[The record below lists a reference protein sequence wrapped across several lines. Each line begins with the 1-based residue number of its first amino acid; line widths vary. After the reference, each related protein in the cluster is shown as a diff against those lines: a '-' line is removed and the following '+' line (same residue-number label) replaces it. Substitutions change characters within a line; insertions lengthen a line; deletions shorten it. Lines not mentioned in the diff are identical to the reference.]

1 MKQWISPNSPLHF
14 TRLRLRESQAFVHA
28 AIHQDSLPSN
38 VRRAFRS
45 EPNNSF
51 GNLTR
56 LAQPLQRCVRS
67 PIGENLFFFLAQSNG
82 TRLGQFFQAIGG
94 GESGSD
100 IVDQNS
106 VFAELVGQALYQPH
120 NCSANGVGE
129 HEVGDGLFGGNGGNR
144 DDTPP
149 AFTLH
154 VRDHFACEIYRA
166 KEICLYSL
174 APVVVARSEK
184 ALGRRTAG
192 IGYADV
198 DAAKFF
204 GDGGNEPANDFG
216 IGNVEDLGENLGPML
231 ISDLA
236 GGQLEGLLVAR
247 ADGHATALSRKRFRR
262 SEPDSLASSS
272 YQSNTVFQP
281 QIHGASIINVAVDF
295 ILSASP
301 RPFTL
306 SSEVMRLKR
315 RSFHPETKAVR
326 GASDLDRKNGPMA
339 TPIYQTATF
348 EVADNDEQ
356 LRVTPTDHFYTRYGN
371 PTNTVAERTVAQL
384 EGVDAALTFASGMG
398 AITTTIM
405 ALLKSGDHIVAQRDI
420 YGGATKF
427 FTQWLPK
434 MGVETTLVDTTEYDQ
449 HARAIRP
456 NTKLL
461 YVESP
466 TNPAVRVVDL
476 KKIVALA
483 RGHNLLSMIDAT
495 FGTPINQR
503 PSEFGIDLIMHSGT
517 KYLAGHS
524 DLICGVVAGSGDLI
538 EKIHSTRTTL
548 GNCMD
553 PHASWML
560 IRGLKTLAVRVAR
573 QNDNALRVAEFLSQH
588 DKARRVHYP
597 FLKNHPQYAI
607 AREQMSGGGGMVS
620 FEVEGTGDD
629 ARRLTEALRLFTLAP
644 SLGGVESLVSIPVLT
659 SHAMIS
665 AQDRLKMGV
674 TEQMIRLSVGIEN
687 ADDLI
692 ADLEHAFEAVAAR
705 QHAQVG

>member
-1 MKQWISPNSPLHF
+1 M
-14 TRLRLRESQAFVHA
+14 
-28 AIHQDSLPSN
+28 
-38 VRRAFRS
+38 
-45 EPNNSF
+45 
-51 GNLTR
+51 
-56 LAQPLQRCVRS
+56 
-67 PIGENLFFFLAQSNG
+67 
-82 TRLGQFFQAIGG
+82 
-94 GESGSD
+94 
-100 IVDQNS
+100 
-106 VFAELVGQALYQPH
+106 
-120 NCSANGVGE
+120 
-129 HEVGDGLFGGNGGNR
+129 
-144 DDTPP
+144 
-149 AFTLH
+149 
-154 VRDHFACEIYRA
+154 
-166 KEICLYSL
+166 
-174 APVVVARSEK
+174 
-184 ALGRRTAG
+184 
-192 IGYADV
+192 
-198 DAAKFF
+198 
-204 GDGGNEPANDFG
+204 
-216 IGNVEDLGENLGPML
+216 
-231 ISDLA
+231 
-236 GGQLEGLLVAR
+236 
-247 ADGHATALSRKRFRR
+247 
-262 SEPDSLASSS
+262 
-272 YQSNTVFQP
+272 
-281 QIHGASIINVAVDF
+281 
-295 ILSASP
+295 
-301 RPFTL
+301 
-306 SSEVMRLKR
+306 KR
-315 RSFHPETKAVR
+315 RSFHPETKTVR
-326 GASDLDRKNGPMA
+326 GASDLEKKNGPMA
-339 TPIYQTATF
+339 TPIYQTSTF

-405 ALLKSGDHIVAQRDI
+405 ALLKSGDHLVAQRDI

-434 MGVETTLVDTTEYDQ
+434 MGIETTLVDTTEYEQ

-476 KKIVALA
+476 KKVASLA
-483 RGHNLLSMIDAT
+483 RQHNLISMIDAT

-503 PSEFGIDLIMHSGT
+503 PAEFGIDLIMHSGT

-588 DKARRVHYP
+588 DKVRRVHYP
-597 FLKNHPQYAI
+597 FLKNHPQHAI

-629 ARRLTEALRLFTLAP
+629 ARRLTESLRLFTLAP

-665 AQDRLKMGV
+665 ASERQKMGV

-692 ADLEHAFEAVAAR
+692 ADLEHALEAVAGR
-705 QHAQVG
+705 ERVQVG